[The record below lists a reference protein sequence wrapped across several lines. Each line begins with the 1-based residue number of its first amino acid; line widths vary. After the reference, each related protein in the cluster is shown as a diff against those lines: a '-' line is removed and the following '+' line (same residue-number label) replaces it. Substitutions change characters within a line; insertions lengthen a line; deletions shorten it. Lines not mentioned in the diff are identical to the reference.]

1 MRVVVPEMRR
11 GFSFLPLLLCAC
23 GAQDS
28 MSNNGANSVGAG
40 ATAPV
45 APSSPSA
52 PAPAPVQTAS
62 LTGLYE
68 GGPAGR
74 RNQMCVIERA
84 GREARFGLVVWGAGS
99 EGCSG
104 AGAAVRQ
111 GNSLRL
117 TMSGDEACTI
127 EARME
132 GTRVAFPATLPAG
145 CSYYCS
151 RGARFAGASFD
162 KTGGADDDALRAED
176 LVGDRLCAGAR

>member
-1 MRVVVPEMRR
+1 MRR

-28 MSNNGANSVGAG
+28 MTNNGANSTGAG
-40 ATAPV
+40 TAASD
-45 APSSPSA
+45 APAASA
-52 PAPAPVQTAS
+52 PATPPVQTAS

-68 GGPAGR
+68 GGTAGR

-111 GNSLRL
+111 GDALRL
-117 TMSGDEACTI
+117 AMSGDEACTI
-127 EARME
+127 EARVE
-132 GTRVAFPATLPAG
+132 GTRVTFPATLPAG

-162 KTGGADDDALRAED
+162 KTGGTADDALRAED